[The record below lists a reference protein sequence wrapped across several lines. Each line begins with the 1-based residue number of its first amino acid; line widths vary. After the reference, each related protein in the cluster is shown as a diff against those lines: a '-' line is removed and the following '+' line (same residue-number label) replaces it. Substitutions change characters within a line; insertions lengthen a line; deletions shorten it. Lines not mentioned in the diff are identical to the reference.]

1 MDEKLLVFIEQIGS
15 QDALT
20 DSAPV
25 SAHREHRPSPVIG
38 AAPHA
43 LGAILWRFV
52 NSDLKKTN
60 KRNAHAHFDP
70 HPL

>member
-25 SAHREHRPSPVIG
+25 SAHREQALACHRASRP
-38 AAPHA
+38 
-43 LGAILWRFV
+43 WR
-52 NSDLKKTN
+52 
-60 KRNAHAHFDP
+60 HFMAVCE
-70 HPL
+70 L